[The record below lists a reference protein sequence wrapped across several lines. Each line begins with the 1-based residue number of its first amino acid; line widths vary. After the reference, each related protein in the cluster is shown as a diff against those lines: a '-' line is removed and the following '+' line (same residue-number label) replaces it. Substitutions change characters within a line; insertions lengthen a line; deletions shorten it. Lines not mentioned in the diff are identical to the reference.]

1 MDDSDVRTAA
11 LRWGAVAG
19 PLTVTVLVAVAVLV
33 DFPLLLLGML
43 TFGIPLF
50 VVPGVLGVTD
60 TGLETASSNAFM
72 GADVGDPNQYQPA
85 HSLPIPNAL
94 EVLCW
99 LSGVGVAGGVLLA
112 AVA

>member
-50 VVPGVLGVTD
+50 VVPGVLGVT
-60 TGLETASSNAFM
+60 
-72 GADVGDPNQYQPA
+72 NQYQPA